1 MPKMFLSMRIQTH
14 TTHSQH
20 LRHLRIFGVRSAQE
34 RAPAA
39 PRRASRTPREMLMP
53 HSEPEADANDLPREL
68 HIELQQMVEDAQ
80 QEEDRNPAP
89 PSPQPTSSIVRPAG
103 GE

>member
-1 MPKMFLSMRIQTH
+1 
-14 TTHSQH
+14 
-20 LRHLRIFGVRSAQE
+20 
-34 RAPAA
+34 
-39 PRRASRTPREMLMP
+39 MLMP

>member
-1 MPKMFLSMRIQTH
+1 MLFGYSITLLNIEVVVWLF
-14 TTHSQH
+14 SQSC
-20 LRHLRIFGVRSAQE
+20 GYRSAQE
-34 RAPAA
+34 RAATL
-39 PRRASRTPREMLMP
+39 RVEDTPRGEMLMP
-53 HSEPEADANDLPREL
+53 PSEPVADANDLPREV